1 MLKTKI
7 ASLSALVAALALGA
21 LALTG
26 CGNDSHSQ
34 TVDQAIEEAQ
44 TQYLTAL
51 KAETAAIPDPPAAL
65 PTSKTGTTELQYMIQ
80 LGEALMRETNTHP
93 MTASYIPESG
103 LTCSSCHRDAGKK
116 KAIASTF
123 IGTAA
128 AFPAFNDRDGGLITL
143 QDRINSCFMRSMN
156 GIRLPENSEPMLAM
170 VSYIT
175 WLSEGFPIRMN
186 ADRAVSKHNNSFVNK
201 EIKALAANVGGD
213 AAAGEVLYASGC
225 ASCHGADGLGIDTD
239 GDGHYENP
247 PAWGPESYNKG
258 AGLANNFKG
267 ASWVQFNMPP
277 GEEFT
282 MGNQEALDIMTYINI
297 QPRPA
302 FVENNHLP
310 SGGVYYGAGEIV
322 YHYGRNF
329 TSEERTFRVPVIE
342 EPAPADPTVDGA
354 ALYADNCADCH
365 GALAASTKKGR
376 TAAQIQQAIDGN
388 TGNMGNLSSLS
399 GEEVLAM
406 AAALAQ

>member
-1 MLKTKI
+1 MLKSKL
-7 ASLSALVAALALGA
+7 ASRALGAVLALGA

-26 CGNDSHSQ
+26 CSKDSYSQ
-34 TVDQAIEEAQ
+34 TVDQALEEKQAQ
-44 TQYLTAL
+44 YITAL

-80 LGEALMRETNTHP
+80 LGETLMRETNTHP
-93 MTASYIPESG
+93 MTASFIPESG
-103 LTCSSCHRDAGKK
+103 LTCSSCHLDAGKK

-123 IGTAA
+123 IGAA
-128 AFPAFNDRDGGLITL
+128 TAFPAFNDRDGGVITL

-201 EIKALAANVGGD
+201 EIKALAETSGGN
-213 AAAGEVLYASGC
+213 AAAGAVLYASEC

-239 GDGHYENP
+239 GDSHYENP
-247 PAWGPESYNKG
+247 PVWGPESYNKG

-277 GEEFT
+277 GKEFT
-282 MGNQEALDIMTYINI
+282 LGNQQALDIMTYINV

-302 FVENNHLP
+302 FVENDHLP
-310 SGGVYYGAGEIV
+310 SGGVRYGAGEIV
-322 YHYGRNF
+322 YHYGRHF
-329 TSEERTFRVPVIE
+329 SAEERKFRVPAIE
-342 EPAPADPTVDGA
+342 EPAQPGPTVDGA
-354 ALYADNCADCH
+354 ALYTDNCADCH

-376 TAAQIQQAIDGN
+376 TAAQIRQAIDSN
-388 TGNMGNLSSLS
+388 IGNMGSLNSLS
-399 GEEVLAM
+399 GEVVQAI